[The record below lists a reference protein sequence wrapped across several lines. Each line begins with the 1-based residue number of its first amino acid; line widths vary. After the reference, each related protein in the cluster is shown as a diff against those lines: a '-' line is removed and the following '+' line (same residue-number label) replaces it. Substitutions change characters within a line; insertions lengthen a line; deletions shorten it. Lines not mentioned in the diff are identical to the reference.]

1 MSTSARWAR
10 YWPFLLAKRLC
21 TFIYLFAPFFV
32 FAGFWLFSYLLP
44 LLPATYVCNYI
55 GILVPILLQAVVGEE
70 RSSFGLI
77 RRRLVLSR
85 YVVFGSRGFL

>member
-1 MSTSARWAR
+1 MSIVFCWFSLVSAAFRL
-10 YWPFLLAKRLC
+10 FLL
-21 TFIYLFAPFFV
+21 
-32 FAGFWLFSYLLP
+32 GFRFSPMYLLPP

-85 YVVFGSRGFL
+85 YVVFGSRRFL

>member
-21 TFIYLFAPFFV
+21 TFIYLFAPFLFLL
-32 FAGFWLFSYLLP
+32 GFGFSLSP
-44 LLPATYVCNYI
+44 SSSRYVRMYNI
-55 GILVPILLQAVVGEE
+55 DILRPILLQAVMGEE

-77 RRRLVLSR
+77 WRRLVLSR
-85 YVVFGSRGFL
+85 YVVFGSRRFL

>member
-1 MSTSARWAR
+1 MYFYLFIRSFFCFCWVLA
-10 YWPFLLAKRLC
+10 FLLL
-21 TFIYLFAPFFV
+21 
-32 FAGFWLFSYLLP
+32 YLLP
-44 LLPATYVCNYI
+44 LLPATYVCMYYI

-85 YVVFGSRGFL
+85 YVVFGSRRFL